1 MSLISLPFFIFMCV
15 LLLLYYK
22 VAPKDQWK
30 VLLLAGLF
38 FHAWSNPFLIIFL
51 LISIVSSWK
60 LMQNPVKPHFICVLA
75 INLGILVLFK
85 YSVNLGV
92 KDLAAPLGISYY
104 TFMTIGYAHDVYDRK
119 IEPEKDLFRY
129 ALFIS
134 FFPQMTQGPIG
145 VYQEMMPQFTLHHR
159 FDPENMKRGA
169 YRILIG
175 IFKKMVIAGRLAFY
189 VDTVYSAPGDYAGL
203 TLIMAT
209 IFYLIQLYADFSG
222 YMDIVCGISKM
233 MGITL
238 KENFNRPYLSKNIPE
253 YWTRW
258 HISLNEWYKT
268 HLFMPAVTSGFNRS
282 FAKRLARI
290 FKKAKKGTLRLIL
303 PTIMVWIVTGIWH
316 GAKLSYLCWGIYFAA
331 IMLLSFCTQSYVKK
345 LNERIGW
352 NKDNI
357 FVKIFQIIRT
367 LIIVAAGEVIF
378 RSESFFDAAAV
389 FGNILKTTRI
399 NKASIAA
406 AMTPFGNGNQ
416 AAASMLIIA
425 VLITAQAVIEI
436 VKERD
441 EKAFTGHR
449 YIYAA
454 AMMVT
459 IVLFGVSGASNFM
472 YQAF

>member
-1 MSLISLPFFIFMCV
+1 
-15 LLLLYYK
+15 
-22 VAPKDQWK
+22 
-30 VLLLAGLF
+30 
-38 FHAWSNPFLIIFL
+38 
-51 LISIVSSWK
+51 
-60 LMQNPVKPHFICVLA
+60 
-75 INLGILVLFK
+75 NLGILILFK

-104 TFMTIGYAHDVYDRK
+104 TFMTIGYAHDVYDKK
-119 IEPEKDLFRY
+119 IEPEKDLFHY
-129 ALFIS
+129 ALFVS

-145 VYQEMMPQFTLHHR
+145 VYQEMMPQLTARHS
-159 FDPENMKRGA
+159 FDMDNIKKGA
-169 YRILIG
+169 YRILVG
-175 IFKKMVIAGRLAFY
+175 IFKKMVIAGRVAYY
-189 VDTVYSAPGDYAGL
+189 VDTVYADPGSFAGL
-203 TLIMAT
+203 TLIVAT
-209 IFYLIQLYADFSG
+209 AFYLIQLYADFSG
-222 YMDIVCGISKM
+222 YMDIVCGISDM
-233 MGITL
+233 LGINL

-282 FAKRLARI
+282 FAKGLGRV

-303 PTIMVWIVTGIWH
+303 PTVMVWVVTGIWH
-316 GAKLSYLCWGIYFAA
+316 GARLSYLGWGVYFA
-331 IMLLSFCTQSYVKK
+331 IVMLISFCTQSYVKK
-345 LNERIGW
+345 LNEKIGW

-378 RSESFFDAAAV
+378 RSERFSDAVAV
-389 FGNILKTTRI
+389 FRNILTTTRI
-399 NKASIAA
+399 SGSSIAA

-416 AAASMLIIA
+416 AAASMLILS
-425 VLITAQAVIEI
+425 VLIAAQAVVEI
-436 VKERD
+436 AKERN

-449 YIYAA
+449 YIYAT